1 MLILLPPSEG
11 KSDGVGPKLKPTGLS
26 FASELAKPRA
36 EVMKAVERLCS
47 GPEAKARE
55 VLGVSARQKSEIER
69 NAHLSKAPTSRAIDI
84 YSGVLY
90 DALNWS
96 KLSPGARKRGERSL
110 IIISAMFGALRPQDF
125 IPAYRLS
132 MDVTLPKIGGL
143 AKYWQEPLSRAI
155 KPVAGELIIDCR
167 STTYLSAWSAPLK
180 NAWSVKVV
188 MEKGKKRSV
197 VSHMAKQYRGEL
209 AGLLLSATS
218 NLRDI
223 DDVAD
228 LAEKRFGVEITD
240 SKGKKPGELLLVVK
254 G

>member
-11 KSDGVGPKLKPTGLS
+11 KADGTGPKLKPTGLS
-26 FASELAKPRA
+26 FASELGKPRTDLIR
-36 EVMKAVERLCS
+36 AVEALCS
-47 GPEAKARE
+47 GPEARARE
-55 VLGVSARQKSEIER
+55 VLEISVRQKSELVR
-69 NAHLSKAPTSRAIDI
+69 NARLSKAPTSRAIDI

-90 DALNWS
+90 DALGWPS
-96 KLSPGARKRGERSL
+96 LSPGARKRGERSL
-110 IIISAMFGALRPQDF
+110 IIFSALFGALRPQDF

-132 MDVTLPKIGGL
+132 MDLSLPKIGAL
-143 AKYWQEPLSRAI
+143 SKYWQGPLAKAI

-167 STTYLSAWSAPLK
+167 STTYVSAWGPPQK

-188 MEKGKKRSV
+188 LEKGKKRSV

-209 AGLLLSATS
+209 AAILLSATS

-228 LAEKRFGVEITD
+228 LAEKKFGVELTD
-240 SKGKKPGELLLVVK
+240 PKGKKPGELLLVVK